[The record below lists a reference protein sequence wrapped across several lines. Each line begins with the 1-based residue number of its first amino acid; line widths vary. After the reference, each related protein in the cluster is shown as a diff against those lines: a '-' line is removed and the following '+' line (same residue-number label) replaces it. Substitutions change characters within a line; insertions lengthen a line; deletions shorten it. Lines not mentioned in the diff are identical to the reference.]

1 MGELIPLGGM
11 LTGLLITVAG
21 IWGGVRIAQGP
32 LGQAVAHRL
41 RGRGSD
47 SAELGGEVAELR
59 EQVDLLRR
67 QLEET
72 QERMDFAERLLS
84 QRPPPVAVPGLRDQE

>member
-1 MGELIPLGGM
+1 MHDLVPIAAM
-11 LTGLLITVAG
+11 FTGLLITVAAV
-21 IWGGVRIAQGP
+21 WGGVRVAHGP
-32 LGQAVAHRL
+32 LGQALAHRL
-41 RGRGSD
+41 RGRSGD
-47 SAELGGEVAELR
+47 AELSGEVAELR

-84 QRPPPVAVPGLRDQE
+84 QRPPTVAIPGPSDHG

>member
-11 LTGLLITVAG
+11 LTGLLITVAA

-32 LGQAVAHRL
+32 LGQAVAQRL
-41 RGRGSD
+41 RGRGGD
-47 SAELGGEVAELR
+47 AELGGEVAELR
-59 EQVDLLRR
+59 DQVDSLRR

-84 QRPPPVAVPGLRDQE
+84 QRPPPAAVPGSPDRE